1 MLDPQARKFMQLMA
15 DQGVQPMHTLTAPK
29 ARAAYLQRRALSQ
42 PEGETVAHTHDH
54 VLEHSGISIAVREY
68 RPLGFQANAALPALL
83 FFHGGG
89 WTVGDMDTHDAVCRS
104 LCNASGGAVFSVD
117 YRLGPEAPF
126 PAAYEDAL
134 AAFSW
139 LVAQAGTLHIDTAR
153 ITVGGDSAGGNIAAA
168 LCLGLRDTSAS
179 SDHGIRPA
187 FQLLIYPAVTMRP
200 NTDSYQRN
208 GQGYMLTQDSMR
220 WYTANYLSE
229 DSHAD
234 DWRASPLLATSHANL
249 PAALVITAG
258 FDPLRDEGL
267 QYANALSQAGVQT
280 QYVCFERQI
289 HGFITMG
296 RVIDEAH
303 TALALCGLV
312 LKRHWSGV

>member
-1 MLDPQARKFMQLMA
+1 MLDPQARQFLQLMA
-15 DQGVQPMHTLTAPK
+15 DNGVQPVHTLTAPA

-42 PEGETVAHTHDH
+42 PEGEAVAHTHDH
-54 VLEHSGISIAVREY
+54 VVVHSSVSMTVREY
-68 RPLGFQANAALPALL
+68 RPFGSTADAALPALL

-89 WTVGDMDTHDAVCRS
+89 WTVGDMDTHDTVCRS
-104 LCNASGGAVFSVD
+104 LCNASGSAVFSVD

-126 PAAYEDAL
+126 PAAYDDAL
-134 AAFSW
+134 AAFEW
-139 LVAQAGTLHIDTAR
+139 LTAQAATLHIDPAR
-153 ITVGGDSAGGNIAAA
+153 IAVGGDSAGGNIAAA
-168 LCLGLRDTSAS
+168 LCLGLRGQSAQ
-179 SDHGIRPA
+179 PA
-187 FQLLIYPAVTMRP
+187 FQLLIYPAVNMRP
-200 NTDSYQRN
+200 DTDSYHRN

-220 WYTANYLSE
+220 WYTANYLSQ

-234 DWRASPLLATSHANL
+234 DWRASPLLAASHADL
-249 PAALVITAG
+249 PAALVMTAG

-267 QYANALSQAGVQT
+267 QYADALSQAGVST

-303 TALALCGLV
+303 TALALCGHA
-312 LKRHWSGV
+312 LKRHWAGV

>member
-1 MLDPQARKFMQLMA
+1 MLDPQARQFIQLMV
-15 DQGVQPMHTLTAPK
+15 DKGVPPVHTLTAAE
-29 ARAAYLQRRALSQ
+29 ARQAYLQRRALSQ
-42 PEGETVAHTHDH
+42 PDAELVAWVKDHTL
-54 VLEHSGISIAVREY
+54 VHSSVSVAVREY
-68 RPLGFQANAALPALL
+68 RPAGSQPQATLPALL
-83 FFHGGG
+83 YFHGGG
-89 WTVGDMDTHDAVCRS
+89 WTVGDIETHDVVCRS
-104 LCNASGGAVFSVD
+104 LCNASGSAVFSVD

-126 PAAYEDAL
+126 PAAYDDAVASFEWAVTN
-134 AAFSW
+134 AA
-139 LVAQAGTLHIDTAR
+139 LLHIDPQR
-153 ITVGGDSAGGNIAAA
+153 IAVGGDSAGGNIAAA
-168 LCLGLRDTSAS
+168 LCLGLRGQIA
-179 SDHGIRPA
+179 HPA

-200 NTDSYQRN
+200 DTDSYRTN

-234 DWRASPLLATSHANL
+234 DWRASPLMATTHEDL

-267 QYANALSQAGVQT
+267 LYADTLSNAGVPT

-303 TALALCGLV
+303 TALALCGHA
-312 LKRHWSGV
+312 LKRHWRGV

>member
-1 MLDPQARKFMQLMA
+1 MLDPQARQFLQLMA
-15 DQGVQPMHTLTAPK
+15 DNGAKPVHTLTAPQ

-42 PEGETVAHTHDH
+42 PEGETVAHTQDH
-54 VLEHSGISIAVREY
+54 VLNHSGVSMAVREY
-68 RPLGFQANAALPALL
+68 RPMHAKADATLPAVL

-89 WTVGDMDTHDAVCRS
+89 WTVGDLDTHDAVCRS
-104 LCNASGGAVFSVD
+104 LCNASGSAVFALD

-126 PAAYEDAL
+126 PAAYDDAL
-134 AAFSW
+134 AAFAW
-139 LVAQAGTLHIDTAR
+139 LVQHASPLHIDPAR
-153 ITVGGDSAGGNIAAA
+153 IAVGGDSAGGNIAAA
-168 LCLGLRDTSAS
+168 LCLGLRGQAAQ
-179 SDHGIRPA
+179 PA

-200 NTDSYQRN
+200 ETDSYHRN
-208 GQGYMLTQDSMR
+208 GQGYMLTQDAMR
-220 WYTANYLSE
+220 WYTANYLSQ

-234 DWRASPLLATSHANL
+234 DWRASPLLATSHADL
-249 PAALVITAG
+249 PPALVMTAG

-267 QYANALSQAGVQT
+267 LYADALSQAGVPT

-303 TALALCGLV
+303 TALALCGHA
-312 LKRHWSGV
+312 LKRHWAGV